1 LVANLLLLAEANCR
15 DVVFVQSD
23 EGPKT
28 RGIRAVLDAEEYIE
42 QAYLFRAMSERIQAS
57 EPVQETL
64 SQLRQ
69 EILAT
74 TKLPLAIDFLLA
86 ELNHVGSMA
95 TAMQRM
101 PHYFAP
107 FQTFLVSAA
116 ESDRGRFDMPRAML
130 ILQHE
135 AEYRSTLPGPVGLF
149 FYQFEALC
157 RNRLSYDSGLSAMSG
172 DPVYNQLWR
181 NWIKTFRHKLGLIDI
196 ADLVYVHSEYYEI
209 RERQAGRG
217 EVVLPDPL
225 LFGEKEGR
233 IALANRRKEPL
244 YFFSALQRHLRY
256 PSVPRPQV
264 KEDPVDQYR
273 KIARQVER
281 MEMRIKLLED
291 EQRTKGIDLSKFYGQ
306 AVKPPRLDDE

>member
-1 LVANLLLLAEANCR
+1 MTA
-15 DVVFVQSD
+15 FVQS
-23 EGPKT
+23 EGLKT
-28 RGIRAVLDAEEYIE
+28 ERACAVLDAEEYIE

-116 ESDRGRFDMPRAML
+116 ESERGRFDMPRAML

-157 RNRLSYDSGLSAMSG
+157 RNRLSYDYGLSAMSG
-172 DPVYNQLWR
+172 DPVYNELWR

-217 EVVLPDPL
+217 EVVPPEPL

-306 AVKPPRLDDE
+306 AVKPPRLDEE

>member
-1 LVANLLLLAEANCR
+1 MLE
-15 DVVFVQSD
+15 
-23 EGPKT
+23 
-28 RGIRAVLDAEEYIE
+28 AEEYIE
-42 QAYLFRAMSERIQAS
+42 QAYLFRALAERIRAS

-64 SQLRQ
+64 RQLKQ

-101 PHYFAP
+101 AHYFAA

-116 ESDRGRFDMPRAML
+116 ESERGRFDMPRAMA
-130 ILQHE
+130 ILQAE
-135 AEYRSTLPGPVGLF
+135 AEYRSTQPGPVGLF
-149 FYQFEALC
+149 FFQFEALC
-157 RNRLSYDSGLSAMSG
+157 RNRLSYDHGLAAMAQDPIY
-172 DPVYNQLWR
+172 DPVWR
-181 NWIKTFRHKLGLIDI
+181 NWVLTVRHKLGLIDI
-196 ADLVYVHSEYYEI
+196 ADLVYVHSEYLVI

-217 EVVLPDPL
+217 EVEEPVPL

-244 YFFSALQRHLRY
+244 YFFSALQRQLRY
-256 PSVPRPQV
+256 PAVPRPQV
-264 KEDPVDQYR
+264 QEDPVDQYR
-273 KIARQVER
+273 KLSRQVER
-281 MEMRIKLLED
+281 IETRIKLLED

-306 AVKPPRLDDE
+306 SVEPPRMENE